1 MPGDI
6 HGRSLCI
13 PDQVE
18 DKLDAG
24 KAVVQ
29 IAAVEITVDHLFD
42 IGPPEAV
49 ISGKPVVINLHE
61 GFKVILHAA
70 VITGSL
76 RISVPIN
83 GGWDSHDPSP
93 PRKAG
98 RRLQN
103 VRSICQA
110 EYRAIIH
117 HQLSDGRVFYGFGTH
132 SVGSW
137 SGYPLKNAIATL
149 CFINE
154 TSTIMTMEE
163 PLKKLI
169 CLLNVYR
176 ATMAAIK

>member
-1 MPGDI
+1 MRDLLEDI
-6 HGRSLCI
+6 HAEPLTEFHHPFLMSGRAEVPSFTRESQKI
-13 PDQVE
+13 FV
-18 DKLDAG
+18 AAVIAFHTG

-61 GFKVILHAA
+61 GFKVILHAV

-76 RISVPIN
+76 RISGPIN

-103 VRSICQA
+103 VRFICQA
-110 EYRAIIH
+110 EYRAL
-117 HQLSDGRVFYGFGTH
+117 LSKLAF
-132 SVGSW
+132 
-137 SGYPLKNAIATL
+137 KNTGA
-149 CFINE
+149 C
-154 TSTIMTMEE
+154 
-163 PLKKLI
+163 
-169 CLLNVYR
+169 
-176 ATMAAIK
+176 